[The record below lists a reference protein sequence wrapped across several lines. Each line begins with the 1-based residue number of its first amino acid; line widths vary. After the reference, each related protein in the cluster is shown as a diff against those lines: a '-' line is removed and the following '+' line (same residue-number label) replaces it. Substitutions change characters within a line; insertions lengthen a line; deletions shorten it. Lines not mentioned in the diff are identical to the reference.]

1 VKWPGS
7 HAVGRG
13 QVPWRGLLWAARIA
27 TAAGLVI
34 DAYVHLDLA
43 SVYAEGGG
51 TINEGVLFRA
61 EAAVALLAAAAII
74 AAGRRICYLA
84 GLAVAASALAVM
96 LVSRY
101 VDLGQIGPFPDLYD
115 PAWYPEKL
123 LAAYAEGTAAATALA
138 GAAMAGLAGTAA
150 NQQEEYHHGECVRQA
165 VPPPPGGWPRWPGG
179 GRTAG
184 RVRQRKQQHRGPG
197 QRPAEQRRRHNGL

>member
-1 VKWPGS
+1 MS
-7 HAVGRG
+7 RR
-13 QVPWRGLLWAARIA
+13 QVAWCGVLWTARIV

-34 DAYVHLDLA
+34 DAYVHLHLA
-43 SVYAEGGG
+43 SLYAEGGG

-74 AAGRRICYLA
+74 ATGRRVCYLA

-101 VDLGQIGPFPDLYD
+101 IDLGQIGPFPDLYD

-123 LAAYAEGTAAATALA
+123 LAAYAEGAATATALA
-138 GAAMAGLAGTAA
+138 GAIMTGLAGKSLPGAA
-150 NQQEEYHHGECVRQA
+150 S
-165 VPPPPGGWPRWPGG
+165 
-179 GRTAG
+179 
-184 RVRQRKQQHRGPG
+184 RQRLTGNRNEPTGGISP
-197 QRPAEQRRRHNGL
+197 